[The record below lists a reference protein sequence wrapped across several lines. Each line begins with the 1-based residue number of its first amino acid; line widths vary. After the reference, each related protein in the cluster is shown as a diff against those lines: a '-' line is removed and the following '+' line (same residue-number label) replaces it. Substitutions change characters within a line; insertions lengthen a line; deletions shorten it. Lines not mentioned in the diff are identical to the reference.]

1 MTKQDPIIIGCDHAG
16 YELKEHIKKTLSQ
29 SKIIFKDIGAFTR
42 EPSDYPIYISE
53 IASAV
58 SSGEFTRGIAI
69 DGMGMG
75 ACMVANRFPRV
86 HASHCLNSDMA
97 VVARSH
103 NDSNILVIG
112 GRITSPWYADQILR
126 HWLETKFEGGRHAKR
141 LSLIDDN
148 TKLQIALN
156 HLESIKPE
164 EFATSGFD
172 EQLFHKA
179 TKGIERLKQ
188 LFTGDRRLSHETR
201 LPESCP
207 AAFFHE
213 GLHYESLM
221 VDLSESGA
229 QFQLDAGSNKI
240 NLVVDDELEF
250 SIKTPYGH
258 TSCKGKI
265 VWVDRS
271 FYLTWGVK
279 FTEVSKDKNDP
290 LKSLMDSM

>member
-16 YELKEHIKKTLSQ
+16 YELKEHIKRTLTQ
-29 SKIIFKDIGAFTR
+29 LKIIFKDIGAFTK
-42 EPSDYPIYISE
+42 EPSDYSIYISE
-53 IASAV
+53 VASAV

-75 ACMVANRFPRV
+75 ASMVANRFPRV
-86 HASHCLNSDMA
+86 YASHCLNSDMA
-97 VVARSH
+97 QVARSH
-103 NDSNILVIG
+103 NNSNILVMG
-112 GRITSPWYADQILR
+112 GRITSPWYADQILKQ
-126 HWLETKFEGGRHAKR
+126 WLEMKFEGGRHAKR

-156 HLESIKPE
+156 HLDSIEPKD
-164 EFATSGFD
+164 FSAAGVD

-188 LFTGDRRLSHETR
+188 LFTADRRMTHETR

-207 AAFFHE
+207 SSFFHN
-213 GLHYESLM
+213 GMRYEALM

-229 QFQLDAGSNKI
+229 QFQLDTGSHKI
-240 NLVVDDELEF
+240 SLVSDEELEF

-258 TSCKGKI
+258 STCKGKV

-271 FYLTWGVK
+271 FYLTWGIK
-279 FTEVSKDKNDP
+279 FTELSPDKNDP